1 MANVYSLNNIN
12 NDFDKNDTNYQL
24 ASVSYV
30 YFLIKKLAD
39 ILEEYINKDKPIGA
53 FREKIN
59 INHLES
65 TEIIDIPIAEQI
77 VNVKASELDTDS
89 MHKFI
94 SESELNVL
102 KDKPTYVDVQSIIAE
117 LREELHKA
125 IDKSYINLINIP
137 DAVNKFKDLSNILKN
152 DDIVNNIVSLISEK
166 VSLEEFDDHKKSIFH
181 LNSNDRKALNLLI
194 GFIEKGCADWNA
206 AKDQPNYIRNK
217 PKKLPADGGNSYT
230 VGGYTANTL
239 MNHQVEDVIYGLSG
253 QRYNKNT
260 VNELL
265 NKDNYHDNIINNI
278 SNSNIGKYYTFK
290 SGKYLFETI
299 KLSNKTISGD
309 IIISGVSNRN
319 TIFSSTNTIVNGNF
333 IIKNLLISD
342 SNILI
347 IENCTFDNV
356 RFVNCKISFDA
367 SNEITVK
374 NCIFNNC
381 TISFRGYCIH
391 NMITNNRF
399 INTTLPQYIGGGNI
413 INNNMIY

>member
-1 MANVYSLNNIN
+1 M
-12 NDFDKNDTNYQL
+12 
-24 ASVSYV
+24 
-30 YFLIKKLAD
+30 
-39 ILEEYINKDKPIGA
+39 
-53 FREKIN
+53 
-59 INHLES
+59 
-65 TEIIDIPIAEQI
+65 
-77 VNVKASELDTDS
+77 
-89 MHKFI
+89 
-94 SESELNVL
+94 
-102 KDKPTYVDVQSIIAE
+102 
-117 LREELHKA
+117 
-125 IDKSYINLINIP
+125 
-137 DAVNKFKDLSNILKN
+137 
-152 DDIVNNIVSLISEK
+152 
-166 VSLEEFDDHKKSIFH
+166 
-181 LNSNDRKALNLLI
+181 
-194 GFIEKGCADWNA
+194 
-206 AKDQPNYIRNK
+206 
-217 PKKLPADGGNSYT
+217 
-230 VGGYTANTL
+230 
-239 MNHQVEDVIYGLSG
+239 
-253 QRYNKNT
+253 
-260 VNELL
+260 
-265 NKDNYHDNIINNI
+265 
-278 SNSNIGKYYTFK
+278 
-290 SGKYLFETI
+290 FENI